1 MSRYISM
8 ADQVDGLVAAW
19 RRVRPDLDV
28 EPLEVLS
35 RVVRL
40 ARHLALARKQA
51 FADQGLPEWQFDV
64 LAALRRAG
72 PPHELTA
79 GELLRETL
87 VSSGT
92 MTHRLDELEQAGYV
106 TRHPDAADGRV
117 VRVRLAPAGRKAV
130 DAALGD
136 LLDRERDL
144 LQPLSPRERR
154 QLALMLRRLL
164 LRFDRVS
171 RRA

>member
-1 MSRYISM
+1 MSRYL
-8 ADQVDGLVAAW
+8 AVGDQVDQLVNAW

-40 ARHLALARKQA
+40 ARHLELTRKEA
-51 FADQGLPEWQFDV
+51 FAEEHLPEWQFDV
-64 LAALRRAG
+64 LAALRRGG

-92 MTHRLDELEQAGYV
+92 MTHRLDELERAGLV

-117 VRVRLAPAGRKAV
+117 VRVRLSPAGRKAV
-130 DAALGD
+130 DAALTD
-136 LLDRERDL
+136 LLARERDL
-144 LQPLSPRERR
+144 LRTLSMRDRR
-154 QLALMLRRLL
+154 QLALLLRQLL
-164 LRFDRVS
+164 LPFDRL
-171 RRA
+171 

>member
-1 MSRYISM
+1 MS
-8 ADQVDGLVAAW
+8 DQVDGLVAAW

-28 EPLEVLS
+28 APLEVLS

-72 PPHELTA
+72 PPHGLTA

-92 MTHRLDELEQAGYV
+92 MTHRLDELERAGLV

-130 DAALGD
+130 DSALTD
-136 LLDRERDL
+136 LLERERAL
-144 LQPLSPRERR
+144 LRPLSARDRR
-154 QLALMLRRLL
+154 QMAVLLRQLL
-164 LRFDRVS
+164 LPFDVRDEG
-171 RRA
+171 R